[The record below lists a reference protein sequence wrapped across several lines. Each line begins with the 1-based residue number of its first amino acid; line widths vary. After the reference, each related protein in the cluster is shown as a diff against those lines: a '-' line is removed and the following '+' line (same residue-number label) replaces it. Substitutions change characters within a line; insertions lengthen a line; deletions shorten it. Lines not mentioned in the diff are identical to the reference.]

1 MLIVNFLKKKKLEI
15 VKVYQKLFKENEI
28 ENIRTDI
35 THIYAKYLITCSNFV
50 KEWSKSWR
58 RDSEKN

>member
-15 VKVYQKLFKENEI
+15 VKVYDKLFKENEI

-35 THIYAKYLITCSNFV
+35 IHIYAK
-50 KEWSKSWR
+50 
-58 RDSEKN
+58 

>member
-15 VKVYQKLFKENEI
+15 VKVYDKLFKENEI

-35 THIYAKYLITCSNFV
+35 IHIYAKYLITCSNFV
-50 KEWSKSWR
+50 KDR
-58 RDSEKN
+58 NFILFFP